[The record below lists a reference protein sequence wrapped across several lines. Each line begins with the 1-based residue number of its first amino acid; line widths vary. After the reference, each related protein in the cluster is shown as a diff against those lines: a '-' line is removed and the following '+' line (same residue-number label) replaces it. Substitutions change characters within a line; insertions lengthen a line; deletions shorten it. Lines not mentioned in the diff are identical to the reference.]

1 MCKITNF
8 YQYKYC
14 RGNYFINVFINKESA
29 KGIKSLLKEKLK
41 ERNLNEE
48 YVCVYTILLD
58 KINKNMKESV
68 YVKLRINKCYL
79 QYLKDLYYDYYD
91 REESICVKEVICHLQ
106 YFIEEDGENIFKF
119 YNLMENTKISALSK
133 M

>member
-1 MCKITNF
+1 MCKVTDF

-29 KGIKSLLKEKLK
+29 KGIKSLLIEKLK
-41 ERNLNEE
+41 EKNLNKE
-48 YVCVYTILLD
+48 YRCVYIILID
-58 KINKNMKESV
+58 KINKNMKESI

-91 REESICVKEVICHLQ
+91 REESIYVKEVICHLQ
-106 YFIEEDGENIFKF
+106 YFIEEDGEGIFKF
-119 YNLMENTKISALSK
+119 YDLMENTKISALSK

>member
-14 RGNYFINVFINKESA
+14 RRNYFINVFINKESA

>member
-1 MCKITNF
+1 MCKITDF

-29 KGIKSLLKEKLK
+29 LGIKSLLIEKLSEK
-41 ERNLNEE
+41 NLNKESR
-48 YVCVYTILLD
+48 CVYTILID
-58 KINKNMKESV
+58 KINKNINESI

-79 QYLKDLYYDYYD
+79 QY
-91 REESICVKEVICHLQ
+91 
-106 YFIEEDGENIFKF
+106 FIEEDAESIIKF
-119 YNLMENTKISALSK
+119 YDLMENTKIKALSK

>member
-1 MCKITNF
+1 MCKITDF

-29 KGIKSLLKEKLK
+29 KGIKSLLIEKLK
-41 ERNLNEE
+41 ERNLNKE
-48 YVCVYTILLD
+48 YRCVYTILLD
-58 KINKNMKESV
+58 KINKNIKESV
-68 YVKLRINKCYL
+68 YVKLRVNKCYL

-91 REESICVKEVICHLQ
+91 RKESLYVKEVICHLQ

-119 YNLMENTKISALSK
+119 YDLMENTKISALSK